1 MQAILE
7 IPDVVKNAG
16 VDKRYIEETIAASL
30 YYNGKLSEKE
40 ACLMIGVSRR
50 VFEEDIL
57 PKFGL
62 SMVGGSHED
71 IEFEINSKI

>member
-7 IPDVVKNAG
+7 IPDAVKKSG
-16 VDKRYIEETIAASL
+16 VDKRYIEETVAASL

-40 ACLMIGVSRR
+40 ACDMIGVARR
-50 VFEEDIL
+50 QFEETIL

-62 SMVGGSHED
+62 SLTGGTRED
-71 IEFEINSKI
+71 VEFEIKAEI